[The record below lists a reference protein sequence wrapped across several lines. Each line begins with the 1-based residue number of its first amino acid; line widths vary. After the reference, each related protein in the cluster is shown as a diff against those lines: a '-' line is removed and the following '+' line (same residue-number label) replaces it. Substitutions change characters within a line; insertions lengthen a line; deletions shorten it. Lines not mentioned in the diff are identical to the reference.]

1 MGQPPADPLDIW
13 GNVQTFQLP
22 RSGLVIQYTTRTVDG
37 AGIRWGVPDVVIRP
51 TLAQIMAGDD
61 PVLAA
66 ALSYQRER

>member
-37 AGIRWGVPDVVIRP
+37 TGIRWGIPNVDIRP
-51 TLAQIMAGDD
+51 TLAQILAGDD
-61 PVLAA
+61 PVLAT
-66 ALSYQRER
+66 ALSYRTGR